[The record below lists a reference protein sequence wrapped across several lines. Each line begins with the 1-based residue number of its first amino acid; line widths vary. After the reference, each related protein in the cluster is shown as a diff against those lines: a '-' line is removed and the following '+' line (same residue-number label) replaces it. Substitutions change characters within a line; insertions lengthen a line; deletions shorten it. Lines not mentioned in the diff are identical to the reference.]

1 MNKLIALIL
10 PLLIVGCAENLDVEK
25 KYEEEI
31 IRKNI
36 NTSAEVK
43 TKYFSGKLNYILIL
57 QDNNEPCIFDQYVS
71 YILYFRDEDGFDI
84 ADVIESPNSGFT
96 QKASNECERFVQD
109 SITLDKELYK
119 KITKVSFATRVKN
132 K

>member
-1 MNKLIALIL
+1 MKNLLLLLTIL
-10 PLLIVGCAENLDVEK
+10 LVGCAENLDVEK

-31 IRKNI
+31 IRENI
-36 NTSAEVK
+36 NTSAEVR

-71 YILYFRDEDGFDI
+71 YILYFRDEDEFDI
-84 ADVIESPNSGFT
+84 ADVIEDPNSGFT
-96 QKASNECERFVQD
+96 QNAGNECERFVQD